1 MKRTL
6 PKLILLLIIV
16 VLSVTDLIA
25 APEDYGRDYILRDG
39 NQITAF
45 LSILFWSGL
54 LLCLIFLLLRS
65 GYYKM
70 KNNIEKK
77 DEQKNKNK
85 KHMQYYPSIIPC
97 PDCMGRG
104 WIKGDE
110 ISFYELPICSHC
122 NGFGKVLTQEIH
134 ELVKKAKDEDR
145 CNEERKKIEKIEQD
159 KIEMEER
166 AKYQNKKRRIGDF
179 EYTITTLLNMD
190 YKTFDEIYM
199 KSLNEC
205 SNIILEY
212 QEKMKENACTHCE
225 GSNKSCTYCQGKGY
239 ILTKEMIGLTERI
252 RITRREHIDFFKGYS
267 LFGRGRDKLKTGISY
282 NYSTNSFREL
292 LYKKLEKAPECPY
305 CKGIGKIMRSD
316 IVRIS
321 KYENGNNPANDSY
334 FIKEIC
340 KKCNGTGFLRDN

>member
-1 MKRTL
+1 MKQTL
-6 PKLILLLIIV
+6 PKLVLLLIV
-16 VLSVTDLIA
+16 VFFDATNLIA

-39 NQITAF
+39 NQITTF
-45 LSILFWSGL
+45 LSILFWGGL

-70 KNNIEKK
+70 KDNIDEK
-77 DEQKNKNK
+77 DEQKSKNK
-85 KHMQYYPSIIPC
+85 KHMQYYPSIISC

-110 ISFYELPICSHC
+110 INFYELPICSHC
-122 NGFGKVLTQEIH
+122 NGFGKVLTQELH
-134 ELVKKAKDEDR
+134 ELVKKVKDEDR
-145 CNEERKKIEKIEQD
+145 RNEERKKIEKIEQD

-179 EYTITTLLNMD
+179 EYSITTLLNMD

-205 SNIILEY
+205 NNIIHEY
-212 QEKMKENACTHCE
+212 QEKMKENSCTHCE

-239 ILTKEMIGLTERI
+239 ILTEEMIGLTERI

-267 LFGRGRDKLKTGISY
+267 LFGRGRDKLKKGISY

-292 LYKKLEKAPECPY
+292 LYKKLENVPECPY
-305 CKGIGKIMRSD
+305 CKGIGRIISSKI
-316 IVRIS
+316 IRIP
-321 KYENGNNPANDSY
+321 KYGYKNTPHDDSY
-334 FIKEIC
+334 FIKKACE
-340 KKCNGTGFLRDN
+340 KCNGTGKL